1 MSTPALGA
9 IIVAATVLLVVI
21 WIFNRLI
28 SLKVR
33 TSNAWSDIDV
43 QLKRRADLVPSL
55 VQTVRGYAAHEN
67 TTLQN
72 AIAARNQAGDVQ
84 SPAERGRI
92 EAEMSRQLT
101 KIIALSEAYPDLK
114 ADELF
119 RSLHNSLVEI
129 EDNIQSARRYYNAVV
144 RDYNTMLRQFPQSM
158 VAAAVRMQPREFF
171 ELENAAEA
179 NAPVVDLK
187 KES

>member
-1 MSTPALGA
+1 MSTPAILA
-9 IIVAATVLLVVI
+9 IIAVAAAVLVVI

-33 TSNAWSDIDV
+33 ASNAWSDIDV

-67 TTLQN
+67 TTLQET
-72 AIAARNQAGDVQ
+72 IAARNQAGDVQ
-84 SPAERGRI
+84 SPAERGRL
-92 EAEMSRQLT
+92 ETNVSRQLT
-101 KIIALSEAYPDLK
+101 KIIALSEAYPNLK

-119 RSLHNSLVEI
+119 RSLQNNLVEI

-158 VAAAVRMQPREFF
+158 VAAVTRMQPREFF

-187 KES
+187 KEP